1 MTPGSLIIEDVEW
14 HGRIEQ
20 DWYAAT
26 ALVDLLSF
34 IYVAVFYQV
43 ILRSHHLNLPNELFF
58 VGLSPSCL
66 CLSQGSMPWI
76 SFMMPHN
83 QFLWG

>member
-43 ILRSHHLNLPNELFF
+43 ILRSHHLILPNELSFSAF
-58 VGLSPSCL
+58 RLHACVCPKGACP
-66 CLSQGSMPWI
+66 GSV
-76 SFMMPHN
+76 S
-83 QFLWG
+83 